1 MSLFLPQRHQD
12 TKFHEEEMLTL
23 CYSLCSLSLRG
34 YFSSPHGKLLLRN
47 RHKSFIAPKNHDKR
61 ACFHDVSK
69 ICSSF
74 PLIIIILPFIMI
86 NLFCSCPALLL
97 KYHLLKCYIME
108 LSINNLN
115 KTYPNGVIALNNIK
129 LEIGKGVFGLLGPN
143 GAGKSSLMRTI
154 ATLQQAD
161 AGTIHFGGKNIWQN
175 QQAFRKKL
183 GYLPQ
188 EFGVYPRT
196 SAWRLLD
203 YFAQLKGIA
212 SRKERHLM
220 IEKVLELTN
229 LYDARKKSVA
239 NYSGGMKRRFGIAQI
254 LLNQPQLIIV
264 DEPTAGLDPAERTR
278 FLNLIRA
285 LGSENTVIFSTHIV
299 EDVQG
304 LCHELCIMNQ
314 GKMLMK
320 ATPQSAINH
329 LKDKLWTK
337 AVNSIELE
345 SIRQKYRLLSANYI
359 SEDQLSIRILS
370 QQQPDNSFDSA
381 APQLEDAYFN
391 VLLEDQ
397 A

>member
-1 MSLFLPQRHQD
+1 MQ
-12 TKFHEEEMLTL
+12 L
-23 CYSLCSLSLRG
+23 CI
-34 YFSSPHGKLLLRN
+34 H
-47 RHKSFIAPKNHDKR
+47 
-61 ACFHDVSK
+61 
-69 ICSSF
+69 
-74 PLIIIILPFIMI
+74 
-86 NLFCSCPALLL
+86 NL
-97 KYHLLKCYIME
+97 K
-108 LSINNLN
+108 
-115 KTYPNGVIALNNIK
+115 KTYPNGVVALNNIE

-161 AGTIHFGGKNIWQN
+161 TGTIYFGGEDIWQN

-220 IEKVLELTN
+220 IGKVLELTN
-229 LYDARKKSVA
+229 LYDARKKYVT
-239 NYSGGMKRRFGIAQI
+239 NFSGGMKRRFGIAQI

-299 EDVQG
+299 EDVKG

-314 GKMLMK
+314 GKILMK
-320 ATPQSAINH
+320 TTPQSAIDR

-337 AVNSIELE
+337 TINSTELE
-345 SIRQKYRLLSANYI
+345 NIRRDYRLLSANYI
-359 SEDQLSIRILS
+359 SEDQLSIRIFS
-370 QQQPDNSFDSA
+370 QQKPDNSFALA
-381 APQLEDAYFN
+381 APQLEDAYFK

-397 A
+397 Y